1 MKESFND
8 LLNTDIIAKTKSTFH
23 DFLSGVKNLF
33 RHHPANSNEEN
44 TARAGSVNN
53 YLKSPEEIEAE
64 LMFFSSQADDTNAE
78 TLMVAFN
85 SHSAIANKPGND
97 SGTGD
102 EELILPDYM
111 EENY

>member
-8 LLNTDIIAKTKSTFH
+8 ILNNDIITKTKTTFH
-23 DFLSGVKNLF
+23 DFISGIKNLF
-33 RHHPANSNEEN
+33 RHHPANSNDES
-44 TARAGSVNN
+44 TASTGGVNS

-64 LMFFSSQADDTNAE
+64 FRFFSSQADDNNTE

-85 SHSAIANKPGND
+85 SHSVTIDK
-97 SGTGD
+97 TGD
-102 EELILPDYM
+102 DPETGDVEFILPDYM